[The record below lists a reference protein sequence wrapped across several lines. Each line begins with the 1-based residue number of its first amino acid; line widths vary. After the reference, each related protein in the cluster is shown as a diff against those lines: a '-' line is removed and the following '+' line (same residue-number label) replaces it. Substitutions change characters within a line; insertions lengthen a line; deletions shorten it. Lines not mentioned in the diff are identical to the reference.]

1 MTEAEEIISQC
12 HRDIGVSYTYTANY
26 MIKAAERKLIKLAK
40 NGQLEQVKEA
50 IKKDGK
56 LFSHKNNIYKVLKK
70 KKKEGVLC

>member
-40 NGQLEQVKEA
+40 NGQLEQVKAA

-56 LFSHKNNIYKVLKK
+56 LFHYKHNIHKVLEQIE
-70 KKKEGVLC
+70 KEGVL